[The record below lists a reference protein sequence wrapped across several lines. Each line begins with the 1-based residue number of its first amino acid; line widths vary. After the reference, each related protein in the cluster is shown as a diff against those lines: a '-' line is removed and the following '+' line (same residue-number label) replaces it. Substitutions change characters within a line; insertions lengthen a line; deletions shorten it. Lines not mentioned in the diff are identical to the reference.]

1 MNVQDCCQNSFI
13 TMNTH
18 PHTQTDTPTLWTLWT
33 LWTKGGRDD
42 TPDIRNTSPALILCT
57 IMHIWVSTL
66 HLNFNNNNNNKKNY
80 NNNRQNLYVK
90 KYQVKNSVW
99 TGFLTQYLDIK
110 KQNQKKIPKKNKKKE
125 LNQKLKETMKT
136 LNQKNFD
143 MRDRNF
149 KTGLYYTQKK
159 KTKYETLP

>member
-18 PHTQTDTPTLWTLWT
+18 PHTQTDTPTLWT

-110 KQNQKKIPKKNKKKE
+110 KQNQKKIS
-125 LNQKLKETMKT
+125 
-136 LNQKNFD
+136 
-143 MRDRNF
+143 
-149 KTGLYYTQKK
+149 K
-159 KTKYETLP
+159 KTKKRTKPKLKRNNENFKPKKLWYEGPKFQDRSLLYTEKKNEIRNPPLTL